1 MGKLTVEDL
10 ARLERRLAFEQ
21 IRRTLDRLP
30 DRELAEIANT
40 QDGEALEAAGV
51 TRELLRSA
59 MGDPA
64 SLDPAELHRR
74 LMDLFKPLQ
83 GRADRIRPLLD
94 LEVSE

>member
-1 MGKLTVEDL
+1 MGRMTPEDL
-10 ARLERRLAFEQ
+10 DRLTRRLAYAQ

-30 DRELAEIANT
+30 DRELAGIANT

-51 TRELLRSA
+51 TEPLLRSA
-59 MGDPA
+59 VGDPA
-64 SLDPAELHRR
+64 LLDPDELRRR

-94 LEVSE
+94 LEVPE

>member
-1 MGKLTVEDL
+1 MGRMTPEDL
-10 ARLERRLAFEQ
+10 DRLTRRLAYAQ

-40 QDGEALEAAGV
+40 QDGGALEAAGV

-59 MGDPA
+59 VGDPA
-64 SLDPAELHRR
+64 SLDPDELHRR

-83 GRADRIRPLLD
+83 GRADRIRPLLN
-94 LEVSE
+94 LEVR